1 MKCPSC
7 GSADTKLKVIDS
19 RPVEESN
26 SVRRRRECLMCQFR
40 FTTYEVV
47 EEFQT
52 LVVKKNGDKEYFDRS
67 KLLRGIMNACR
78 KRPVDAEAIANEI
91 EQDIRASMRHEIP
104 SDEIGE
110 SVMEKLRAVDEV
122 AYVRFASVY
131 KEFSDVETFV
141 REIRRLKTDKKTEK
155 KSENNAQTGE

>member
-7 GSADTKLKVIDS
+7 GSADTKLNVIDS
-19 RPVEESN
+19 RPVEGSN
-26 SVRRRRECLMCQFR
+26 SIRRRRECRACQFR

-52 LVVKKNGDKEYFDRS
+52 IVVKKNGNKEYFDRN
-67 KLLRGIMNACR
+67 KLIRGLLNACH
-78 KRPVDAEAIANEI
+78 KRPVDAEAIALEI
-91 EQDIRASMRHEIP
+91 EQEITSSLRHEIP

-110 SVMEKLRAVDEV
+110 RVMDKLRAVDEV

-131 KEFSDVETFV
+131 KEFCDVETFV
-141 REIRRLKTDKKTEK
+141 REIRRLKTDKKNETQGETGA
-155 KSENNAQTGE
+155 AQ

>member
-7 GSADTKLKVIDS
+7 GSADFKLKVIDS

-26 SVRRRRECLMCQFR
+26 SVRRRRECLACQFR
-40 FTTYEVV
+40 FTTYEVI

-52 LVVKKNGDKEYFDRS
+52 LVVKKNGNKEYFDRN
-67 KLLRGIMNACR
+67 KLIRGIMTACR
-78 KRPVDAEAIANEI
+78 KRPVDAEAIAREI
-91 EQDIRASMRHEIP
+91 EQEINSSLRHEIA

-110 SVMEKLRAVDEV
+110 SVMEKLRALDEV

-131 KEFSDVETFV
+131 KEFCDVETFV
-141 REIRRLKTDKKTEK
+141 REIRRLKTDKKNENHAETGDEK
-155 KSENNAQTGE
+155 

>member
-7 GSADTKLKVIDS
+7 GATDSTKVIDS

-26 SVRRRRECLMCQFR
+26 SVRRRRECLECQFR
-40 FTTYEVV
+40 FTTYEVI

-52 LVVKKNGDKEYFDRS
+52 LVVKKNGNKEYFDRS
-67 KLLRGIMNACR
+67 KLIRGIMNACR
-78 KRPVDAEAIANEI
+78 KRPVDAEAIARESEQEI
-91 EQDIRASMRHEIP
+91 NASLRHEIP

-141 REIRRLKTDKKTEK
+141 REIRRLKTDKKN
-155 KSENNAQTGE
+155 ENNAGTGETK